1 MGHRLKRMARGQ
13 RGANL
18 IEMALVTTLLLLLFG
33 GVVDL
38 GRAFH
43 SYIVIT
49 NAAREGARMGSH
61 FPEREDLIDAAAIQ
75 EAAESGVVLSAGDV
89 DVEFPARSSAPGN
102 PIRVSVVYE
111 VPMFMGGIFGYGASL
126 TLTGYAEMVI
136 FGRDL

>member
-1 MGHRLKRMARGQ
+1 MGRQLKWVTRGQ

-18 IEMALVTTLLLLLFG
+18 IEMALVTTLLILLFG
-33 GVVDL
+33 GIVDL

-61 FPEREDLIDAAAIQ
+61 FPDREDLIVAAAIQ
-75 EAAESGVVLSAGDV
+75 EAATSGVELLPGDV
-89 DVEFPARSSAPGN
+89 DVDFPAGADTAGN
-102 PIRVSVVYE
+102 PIRVTVVHE
-111 VPMFMGGIFGYGASL
+111 VPMFLGGIFGYGTSL

>member
-1 MGHRLKRMARGQ
+1 MIHPLKRILRGQ

-18 IEMALVTTLLLLLFG
+18 IEMALVTTLLLLFG
-33 GVVDL
+33 GIADL

-61 FPEREDLIDAAAIQ
+61 FPDRGDLIVAAAIQ
-75 EAAESGVVLSAGDV
+75 EAEESGLGLSAGDV
-89 DVEFPARSSAPGN
+89 DYECPTGCLAGQ
-102 PIRVSVVYE
+102 PIRVTVQCE
-111 VPMFMGGIFGYGASL
+111 VPMFLGGIFGYGTSL

>member
-1 MGHRLKRMARGQ
+1 MVHRLKRILRGQ

-38 GRAFH
+38 GRVFH
-43 SYIVIT
+43 SYIVVT

-61 FPEREDLIDAAAIQ
+61 FPDRADLIRAAAIQ
-75 EAAESGVVLSAGDV
+75 EAAESGVELSEGDIAI
-89 DVEFPARSSAPGN
+89 EFPVGSVPGN
-102 PIRVSVVYE
+102 PIRVAVVHE

>member
-1 MGHRLKRMARGQ
+1 MVHRLKRILRGQ

-38 GRAFH
+38 GRVFH
-43 SYIVIT
+43 SYIVVT

-61 FPEREDLIDAAAIQ
+61 FPDRDDLIRAAAIQ
-75 EAAESGVVLSAGDV
+75 EAAESGVELSEGDIAI
-89 DVEFPARSSAPGN
+89 EFPAGSVPGN
-102 PIRVSVVYE
+102 PIRVSVVHE
-111 VPMFMGGIFGYGASL
+111 VPMFMGGIFGYGTSL

>member
-1 MGHRLKRMARGQ
+1 MIRPLERILRGQ

-33 GVVDL
+33 GIADL

-61 FPEREDLIDAAAIQ
+61 FPDQTNMIRQAVVS
-75 EAAESGVVLSAGDV
+75 EAAESGVEISIGDV
-89 DVEFPARSSAPGN
+89 TIDFPSGSSAPGN
-102 PIRVSVVYE
+102 PVRVSVVYE
-111 VPMFMGGIFGYGASL
+111 VPMFLGGVFGYGTSL

>member
-1 MGHRLKRMARGQ
+1 MVHRLKRILRGQ

-38 GRAFH
+38 GRVFH
-43 SYIVIT
+43 SYIVVT

-61 FPEREDLIDAAAIQ
+61 FPDRADLIRAAAIQ
-75 EAAESGVVLSAGDV
+75 EAAESGVELSEGDIAI
-89 DVEFPARSSAPGN
+89 EFPAGSVPGN
-102 PIRVSVVYE
+102 PIRVSVVHE
-111 VPMFMGGIFGYGASL
+111 VPMFMGGIFGYGTSL

>member
-1 MGHRLKRMARGQ
+1 MRYPWQRILRGQ

-33 GVVDL
+33 GIVDL

-61 FPEREDLIDAAAIQ
+61 FLDRADLIVAAAIQ
-75 EAAESGVVLSAGDV
+75 EAAESGLEISAGNV
-89 DVEFPARSSAPGN
+89 DYECPRSCVAGQ
-102 PIRVSVVYE
+102 PIRVTVEYE
-111 VPMFMGGIFGYGASL
+111 VPMFLGGVFGYGTSL